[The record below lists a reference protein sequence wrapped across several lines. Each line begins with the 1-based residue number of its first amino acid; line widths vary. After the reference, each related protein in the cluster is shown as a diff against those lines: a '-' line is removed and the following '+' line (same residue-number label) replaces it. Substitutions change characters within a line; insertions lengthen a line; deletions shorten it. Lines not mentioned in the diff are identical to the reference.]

1 MKNSPN
7 KLCTL
12 LFSEFLDSQSFSLLH
27 LSLEVDAI
35 EASSQSWADERS
47 MGALLVSSSAMTT
60 SVDDEVGNGEDAPA
74 GSSSSST
81 TVPSSAKFN
90 TRRKGDILQYQ

>member
-12 LFSEFLDSQSFSLLH
+12 VFSEFLDSFSLH
-27 LSLEVDAI
+27 LSLEVEAI
-35 EASSQSWADERS
+35 EASSQSWADDRS
-47 MGALLVSSSAMTT
+47 MGTLLVSSSAMAT
-60 SVDDEVGNGEDAPA
+60 SVDDGVGSGGGVEDALA

>member
-12 LFSEFLDSQSFSLLH
+12 LFSEFLDSQSFSLH
-27 LSLEVDAI
+27 LSLEVEAI
-35 EASSQSWADERS
+35 EASSQSWADDRS
-47 MGALLVSSSAMTT
+47 MGALLVSSSAMAT
-60 SVDDEVGNGEDAPA
+60 SVDDEVCNGEDAPA